1 MRKHYIGLDMLR
13 GLGVFTLIW
22 MHSAFYYFNG
32 LYDLDL
38 NNPPP
43 VVTIIGLLLM
53 FAGIFAMISGVSH
66 TFQFY
71 RKLETQGY
79 SNISLLKYNTV
90 GGLIILAIAYAY
102 FIFTGPGLVQM
113 ADRAMNNSIL
123 VDLIRNGLLHGFNME
138 RILYVDSL
146 VMIGINI
153 LLIGLVFLLVQK
165 LAGSLPNG
173 SYGKDGNISD
183 DNNQYEL
190 EKVHK
195 RAARI
200 FLISGLG
207 FFVISLLR
215 IPLYGIYLDAVDQG
229 NYGKVLLLN
238 WLVNKNNPIMPYFS
252 FSLLGGWIATLLVI
266 NNWKKILGNVLPV
279 AIVLFIV
286 GVFLYVKLPD
296 TMLERSIDLK
306 WFAIM
311 TAQLGLFMMLLV
323 ATLGIFDFRKNKAQ
337 KRLPPIAKF
346 IYRFGVAGLSIFFI
360 ESIASATIFRVINL
374 FFPGTTFDLTGALLY
389 GFCLAIIWGFILQA
403 WEKKQYKYG
412 LEYFYVHILRKFG
425 SSTKEEK
432 LKSGDI

>member
-1 MRKHYIGLDMLR
+1 MRKQYVGLDMLR

-38 NNPPP
+38 NNPPL

-71 RKLETQGY
+71 RKWETQDY

-90 GGLIILAIAYAY
+90 SGLIILSIAYTY

-113 ADRAMNNSIL
+113 AERAMNNSIL
-123 VDLIRNGLLHGFNME
+123 VDLIRNGLLHGLNME

-153 LLIGLVFLLVQK
+153 LLIGPVFLLVGK
-165 LAGSLPNG
+165 LSGFLSKDFQ
-173 SYGKDGNISD
+173 GKD
-183 DNNQYEL
+183 DNSICASNQINRNKAH
-190 EKVHK
+190 EK
-195 RAARI
+195 AAGI
-200 FLISGLG
+200 FLFFGLG
-207 FFVISLLR
+207 FFVVSLLR
-215 IPLYGIYLDAVDQG
+215 IPLYGIYMDAIDQG

-266 NNWKKILGNVLPV
+266 NNWKKILRNVLPV
-279 AIVLFIV
+279 GIVLFMV
-286 GVFLYVKLPD
+286 GVYLYVKLPD

-323 ATLGIFDFRKNKAQ
+323 ATLGIFDFNKNKSH
-337 KRLPPIAKF
+337 KKILPISKF

-360 ESIASATIFRVINL
+360 ESIASATIFRIINL
-374 FFPGTTFDLTGALLY
+374 FLPGTTFDLVGALLY
-389 GFCLAIIWGFILQA
+389 GFFLAIMWGFILKA

-412 LEYFYVHILRKFG
+412 LEYFYVRILRKFG

-432 LKSGDI
+432 LKNGDI